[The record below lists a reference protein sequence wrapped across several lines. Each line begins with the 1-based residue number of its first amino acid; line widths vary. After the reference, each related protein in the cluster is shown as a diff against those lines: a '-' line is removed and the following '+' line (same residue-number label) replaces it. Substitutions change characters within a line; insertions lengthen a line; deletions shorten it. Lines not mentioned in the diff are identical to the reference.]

1 MKKFNIKV
9 DGVMHEVEVEE
20 LGGSMA
26 ASAPAA
32 APRTAAPAPAA
43 TPAPAPAASSGPK
56 PAVGAGSVVAPLQ
69 GTVQTIKVKV
79 GDSVNSGDVVAVIE
93 AMKMENDIPANASGT
108 VKAIHV
114 SAGAKVAA
122 GDVLLDIG

>member
-26 ASAPAA
+26 AAPSYVA
-32 APRTAAPAPAA
+32 
-43 TPAPAPAASSGPK
+43 PAPAPAAAPTPAPAAPSAPK
-56 PAVGAGSVVAPLQ
+56 AAAGAGSVVAPLQ

-79 GDSVNSGDVVAVIE
+79 GDTVNAGDIVAVIE
-93 AMKMENDIPANASGT
+93 AMKMENDIPAVASGKVT
-108 VKAIHV
+108 AIHV
-114 SAGAKVAA
+114 SNGAKVAA

>member
-20 LGGSMA
+20 IGGSVSSVTQSVAPAPKMA
-26 ASAPAA
+26 ASVEAKAPSAPKAA
-32 APRTAAPAPAA
+32 A
-43 TPAPAPAASSGPK
+43 
-56 PAVGAGSVVAPLQ
+56 GAGSVVAPLQ

-79 GDSVNSGDVVAVIE
+79 GDTVNAGDIVAVIE
-93 AMKMENDIPANASGT
+93 AMKMENDIPAAASGKVT
-108 VKAIHV
+108 AIHV
-114 SAGAKVAA
+114 SNGSKVAA

>member
-26 ASAPAA
+26 PASSYVAPATAAPVAA
-32 APRTAAPAPAA
+32 APSAPKAAA
-43 TPAPAPAASSGPK
+43 
-56 PAVGAGSVVAPLQ
+56 GAGSVTAPLQ

-79 GDSVNSGDVVAVIE
+79 GDSVNAGDVVAVIE
-93 AMKMENDIPANASGT
+93 AMKMENDIPAVASGKVT
-108 VKAIHV
+108 AIHV
-114 SAGAKVAA
+114 SVGAKVAA
-122 GDVLLDIG
+122 GDVLLDIA

>member
-26 ASAPAA
+26 PASSYVAPVTAAPVTAA
-32 APRTAAPAPAA
+32 APSAP
-43 TPAPAPAASSGPK
+43 K
-56 PAVGAGSVVAPLQ
+56 AVAGAGSVTAPLQ

-79 GDSVNSGDVVAVIE
+79 GDSVNAGDVVAVIE
-93 AMKMENDIPANASGT
+93 AMKMENDIPAVASGKVT
-108 VKAIHV
+108 AIHV
-114 SAGAKVAA
+114 SVGAKVAA
-122 GDVLLDIG
+122 GDVLLDIA

>member
-20 LGGSMA
+20 IGGTSSFVSPQVSQA
-26 ASAPAA
+26 PSSIQNSAPAKVA
-32 APRTAAPAPAA
+32 
-43 TPAPAPAASSGPK
+43 G
-56 PAVGAGSVVAPLQ
+56 GAGSVTAPLQ

-79 GDSVNSGDVVAVIE
+79 GDTVNAGDVVAIIE
-93 AMKMENDIPANASGT
+93 AMKMENDIPATISGKVT
-108 VKAIHV
+108 NIYANVGSKV
-114 SAGAKVAA
+114 SA

>member
-20 LGGSMA
+20 LGGSMVSA
-26 ASAPAA
+26 APAA
-32 APRTAAPAPAA
+32 APAAAAPAPTAAPAPA
-43 TPAPAPAASSGPK
+43 PAAASGPK
-56 PAVGAGSVVAPLQ
+56 PTAGAGSVVAPLQ

>member
-20 LGGSMA
+20 LGGSMVSA
-26 ASAPAA
+26 APAAAPVSAPRASAPAA
-32 APRTAAPAPAA
+32 APV
-43 TPAPAPAASSGPK
+43 PAASSSPK
-56 PAVGAGSVVAPLQ
+56 PAAGAGSVVAPLQ

-93 AMKMENDIPANASGT
+93 AMKMENDIPANASGI

>member
-26 ASAPAA
+26 AAPSYV
-32 APRTAAPAPAA
+32 APAPAA
-43 TPAPAPAASSGPK
+43 TPAPTPAPAAPSAPK
-56 PAVGAGSVVAPLQ
+56 AAAGAGSVVAPLQ

-79 GDSVNSGDVVAVIE
+79 GDTVNAGDVVAVIE
-93 AMKMENDIPANASGT
+93 AMKMENDIPAVASGKVT
-108 VKAIHV
+108 AIHV
-114 SAGAKVAA
+114 SNGAKVAA